1 MVNEYFNRPVVTL
14 LMVAITVWMPQVV
27 RSAGAADQIPNE
39 QGEAVLSGSDSDT
52 SGIDNSAAANQETQ
66 ALSTT
71 SEYSDVTELAAHILE
86 QGSVYGAET
95 RALLVEPLMK
105 VAMLEKQS
113 GKNLQAERAGELA
126 IELIERN
133 GGVFD
138 SELVEPLVF
147 LAQLKQEGGDHP
159 GAIEMLN
166 RAQHILHR
174 TDGVMTD
181 LQLSILEQ
189 MISNFDAMEKDE
201 EAGMVTELVYAINVR
216 HLDKHSLEFVP
227 FILKQAEF
235 KAKSWQFRAARK
247 LYVDA
252 LEILKQYLPE
262 NDPDLVDALN
272 GIASVRYKEQL
283 YGVPGSRLIARGRA
297 TTMQAK
303 NIENQNTREIGKIRM
318 REKGPIT
325 SPHQGRKEGTRT
337 FQKVI
342 AIMDEHPQRFS
353 AVQRAGA
360 YIRLGDWNMLIRRPR
375 LANDAYRVA
384 WHLLADE
391 EDAASLLAV
400 NFGQPKKLKYSRP
413 SLPNRGPGMYENYDG
428 RFVFVSYSVNEN
440 GAVRNLRFVDSN
452 SPKAM
457 NVKMRDAVKRA
468 IYRPRYVDAQP
479 VITDDLF
486 LREEFSGTA
495 YLVH

>member
-1 MVNEYFNRPVVTL
+1 MMSRFFFEPTTFIFVIGTAFAMQQVGQSAEPV
-14 LMVAITVWMPQVV
+14 
-27 RSAGAADQIPNE
+27 DQLTIE
-39 QGEAVLSGSDSDT
+39 QGETGLPGLGSDAQGT
-52 SGIDNSAAANQETQ
+52 DNGPGSNQLVQ
-66 ALSTT
+66 ALPTT
-71 SEYSDVTELAAHILE
+71 IEQSDISELAAHILE
-86 QGSVYGAET
+86 QGSEYGAET

-105 VAMLEKQS
+105 LAMIEKQS
-113 GKNLQAERAGELA
+113 GKNLQAERTSELA

-138 SELVEPLVF
+138 AALVEPLVF

-174 TDGVMTD
+174 ADGVMTG
-181 LQLSILEQ
+181 LQLPILEQ
-189 MISNFDAMEKDE
+189 MISNFSAMEKDD

-235 KAKSWQFRAARK
+235 KAKSWQFRAARE
-247 LYVDA
+247 LYLDA
-252 LEILKQYLPE
+252 LEILEQYLPD

-272 GIASVRYKEQL
+272 GIATVRYKEQS
-283 YGVPGSRLIARGRA
+283 YGIPGSRLIARGRPS
-297 TTMQAK
+297 TKQAK
-303 NIENQNTREIGKIRM
+303 NHETQSTREIGKIRM
-318 REKGPIT
+318 REKAPIA
-325 SPHQGRKEGTRT
+325 SPYQGRKEGTRT
-337 FQKVI
+337 LQKVI

-353 AVQRAGA
+353 AIQRAEA

-375 LANDAYRVA
+375 LANDAYRSA

-391 EDAASLLAV
+391 VDAASLLAA

-428 RFVFVSYSVNEN
+428 RFVAVSYSVNED

-468 IYRPRYVDAQP
+468 IYRPRYIDAQP
-479 VITDDLF
+479 VVTDDLF